1 MYDSQRGKIYSQ
13 KDAFID
19 PISIKDINSLI
30 DYHSH
35 KKVIS
40 KIIDNL
46 DLFISK
52 SFLDP
57 SLMDVLF
64 DKIVK
69 VCVHY
74 EMLENLD
81 QIMVESLI
89 PFKILI

>member
-1 MYDSQRGKIYSQ
+1 MYDSKRGKIYSR
-13 KDAFID
+13 DDTFID
-19 PISIKDINSLI
+19 PISIKNINSLI
-30 DYHSH
+30 DYTSH

-57 SLMDVLF
+57 GLMDVLF

-74 EMLENLD
+74 EMMDNLD
-81 QIMVESLI
+81 QIMVRKFFMEK
-89 PFKILI
+89 F

>member
-13 KDAFID
+13 NDAIIN
-19 PISIKDINSLI
+19 PISIKTLNSLI

-46 DLFISK
+46 DMFISK
-52 SFLDP
+52 AFLDP

-74 EMLENLD
+74 EMMDNLD
-81 QIMVESLI
+81 QIMV
-89 PFKILI
+89 